1 MPSDNLLMIAAS
13 ERDAN
18 MLYVAGMFA
27 DDALI
32 YLRLSGRCHLIVSDM
47 ELGRARKEAGHCRI
61 LSATRIAERL
71 RKEGRKRVTL
81 AHVAAAVL
89 RERGLR
95 KISVPEDFSLGFA
108 RQLRDAGVKV
118 KPVKGEFFPQR
129 ELKSAAEVKKVCA
142 ALVMA
147 EVGMSEGMQAIKNS
161 KVARDGRL
169 MWRGLPLTA
178 DRLRAVVDAAVVQA
192 GGVAARTIVAGGR
205 QSCDPNHT
213 GHGVLRANQPILVDI
228 CPRSQ
233 KTGFFADITRTVVK
247 GRASDG
253 VRKMYRAVE
262 TAQELGLSLVR
273 PGAEGRTVHRA
284 ILGSLKRAGFET
296 ARRDGHMEGFVHSAG
311 HGVGLDLHEAPHL
324 SGSSHDLLRAGQVLT
339 VEPGLYYPDIG
350 GVRLEDVALV
360 TRSGVRNLTKSE
372 KTLEL

>member
-1 MPSDNLLMIAAS
+1 MSSPNLLMIAAS

-32 YLRLSGRCHLIVSDM
+32 YLRLRGRCHLLVSDA

-61 LSATRIAERL
+61 LSAARVAERL
-71 RKEGRKRVTL
+71 RKDGRQRVTL

-89 RERGLR
+89 LERGVG
-95 KISVPEDFSLGFA
+95 KVAVPENFPLGYA

-118 KPVKGEFFPQR
+118 KAVKGAFFPQR
-129 ELKSAAEVKKVCA
+129 ELKSAADVRKVSA

-147 EVGMSEGMQAIKNS
+147 EVGLAEGLQVLKQAK
-161 KVARDGRL
+161 AGRDKRL
-169 MWRGLPLTA
+169 VWRGLPLTS
-178 DRLRAVVDAAVVQA
+178 DRLRAVMDTAVVQA
-192 GGVAARTIVAGGR
+192 GGVPSRTIVAGGR
-205 QSCDPNHT
+205 QGCDPNHP
-213 GHGVLRANQPILVDI
+213 GHGVLRANQPILLDI

-233 KTGFFADITRTVVK
+233 KTGFHADITRTVVK

-253 VRKMYRAVE
+253 VRRMYRAVE
-262 TAQELGLSLVR
+262 AAQELGLGLVR
-273 PGAEGRTVHRA
+273 HGAECRMVHRA
-284 ILGSLKRAGFET
+284 MLQSLTRAGFET
-296 ARRDGHMEGFVHSAG
+296 ARRDGHMEGLVHPAG
-311 HGVGLDLHEAPHL
+311 HGVGLDLHEVPHL
-324 SGSSHDLLRAGQVLT
+324 SANSRDLLRAGQVLT

-360 TRSGVRNLTKSE
+360 TRHGARNLTKAE
-372 KTLEL
+372 KVLEL

>member
-13 ERDAN
+13 EHDAN
-18 MLYVAGMFA
+18 MLYAAGMFT

-32 YLRLSGRCHLIVSDM
+32 YLRLQGRCHLIVGDA

-61 LSATRIAERL
+61 LSESRIAERL
-71 RKEGRKRVTL
+71 RKAGRKRVTL

-95 KISVPEDFSLGFA
+95 KVVVPEDFSLGFA
-108 RQLRDAGVKV
+108 RQLRAAGVKV
-118 KPVKGEFFPQR
+118 KPVKGAVFPQR
-129 ELKSAAEVKKVCA
+129 ELKTADEVKKVNA

-147 EVGMSEGMQAIKNS
+147 EVGMSEGIQALKNARI
-161 KVARDGRL
+161 ARDGRL
-169 MWRGLPLTA
+169 VWRGLPLTA
-178 DRLRAVVDAAVVQA
+178 DRLRAVIDAAVVQA

-205 QSCDPNHT
+205 QSCDPNRV
-213 GHGVLRANQPILVDI
+213 GHGVLRADQPILLDI

-233 KTGFFADITRTVVK
+233 KTGFYADISRTVVK
-247 GRASDG
+247 GRATEA

-273 PGAEGRTVHRA
+273 HGTEGRAVHRA
-284 ILGSLKRAGFET
+284 MLGSLKQAGFET
-296 ARRDGHMEGFVHSAG
+296 VRRDGHLEGFVHSAG
-311 HGVGLDLHEAPHL
+311 HGVGLDLHEAPRL
-324 SGSSHDLLRAGQVLT
+324 SAASRDQLRAGQVLT

-360 TRSGVRNLTKSE
+360 TRNGARNLTKSE
-372 KTLEL
+372 KTLEV

>member
-1 MPSDNLLMIAAS
+1 MLSDNLLMIAAS

-18 MLYVAGMFA
+18 MLYAAGMFA
-27 DDALI
+27 NDALI
-32 YLRLSGRCHLIVSDM
+32 YLRLRGRCHLIVSDA

-61 LSATRIAERL
+61 LSVTRIAERL

-89 RERGLR
+89 REKGLR
-95 KISVPEDFSLGFA
+95 KISVPENFSLGYA

-118 KPVKGEFFPQR
+118 KAVKGPCFSQR
-129 ELKSAAEVKKVCA
+129 EVKSADEVKKINA

-147 EVGMSEGMQAIKNS
+147 EVGMSEGMQALKNA
-161 KVARDGRL
+161 KVARNGRL

-178 DRLRAVVDAAVVQA
+178 DRLRAVIDAAVVQA
-192 GGVAARTIVAGGR
+192 GGVPARTIVAGGK
-205 QSCDPNHT
+205 QSCDPNHI
-213 GHGVLRANQPILVDI
+213 GHGVLRANQPILLDI

-262 TAQELGLSLVR
+262 AAQELGLSLVR
-273 PGAEGRTVHRA
+273 HGAEGRTVHRA

-296 ARRDGHMEGFVHSAG
+296 ARRDGHMEGFVHAAG
-311 HGVGLDLHEAPHL
+311 HGVGLDLHETPHL
-324 SGSSHDLLRAGQVLT
+324 NGNSRDLLRAGQVLT

-360 TRSGVRNLTKSE
+360 TRNGAQNLTKSE